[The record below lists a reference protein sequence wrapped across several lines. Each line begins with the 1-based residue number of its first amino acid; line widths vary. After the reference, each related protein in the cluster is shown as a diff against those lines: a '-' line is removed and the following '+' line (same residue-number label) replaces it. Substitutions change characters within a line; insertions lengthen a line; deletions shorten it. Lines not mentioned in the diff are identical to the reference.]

1 MIKLTW
7 PHMKQILG
15 LGENH
20 GKTMGKPSDLRGCTI
35 KFIERVYPESILKHI
50 DPWHFH
56 DSLNPRP
63 RTLDAGV
70 VSAWPQK
77 CCDSR
82 NGLFS
87 WMMGSWIKKTNLKP
101 LESDSEKGMF
111 GTWNFLE
118 GKKKNICVFFTICT
132 PRNQSQVVAKI
143 NRTSGQSQRLNKFR
157 QGHRVPLL
165 HHGQLDFGL
174 ISLEHQVSSD
184 DETTCLSGYLWYL
197 TSGRNTEIIWNTNVN
212 KFKSQASTDWR
223 QSAIV
228 FVMFTARSRSVG
240 WMLTVDTTGKT
251 RFSGLVDCW
260 YMLIPL
266 PNWPQPQEFGQ
277 MVNGITLS

>member
-1 MIKLTW
+1 
-7 PHMKQILG
+7 
-15 LGENH
+15 
-20 GKTMGKPSDLRGCTI
+20 MGKPSDLRGCTAVPLNWFNKSI
-35 KFIERVYPESILKHI
+35 LSILKHI
-50 DPWHFH
+50 DPWH
-56 DSLNPRP
+56 SMTLYPRP
-63 RTLDAGV
+63 WTLDAGV
-70 VSAWPQK
+70 VSAWPK
-77 CCDSR
+77 TCCDSR

-87 WMMGSWIKKTNLKP
+87 WMMGSWIKKKNLKP
-101 LESDSEKGMF
+101 ESDSEKAMF

-118 GKKKNICVFFTICT
+118 GKKTNVFFTICT
-132 PRNQSQVVAKI
+132 PGNQSQVVAKT
-143 NRTSGQSQRLNKFR
+143 NRTSGQSQRLNKFQ

-197 TSGRNTEIIWNTNVN
+197 WYLASGRNTEIQMSTNS
-212 KFKSQASTDWR
+212 KARHPRTDG
-223 QSAIV
+223 SAPS
-228 FVMFTARSRSVG
+228 FYVMFTARSRSVG